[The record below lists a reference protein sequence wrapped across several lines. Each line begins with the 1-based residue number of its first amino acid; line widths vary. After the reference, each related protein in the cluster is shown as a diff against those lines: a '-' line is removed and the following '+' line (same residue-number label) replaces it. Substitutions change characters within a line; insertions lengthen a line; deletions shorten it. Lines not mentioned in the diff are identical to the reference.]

1 MRHTDNTFCV
11 FVDTSTHLR
20 AAKII
25 LREKRITN
33 YIFLSTSEKI
43 LKKIPPQKA
52 IKIKSIFSTVWKLLF
67 NKDIKR
73 CNILLASRV
82 DSILFQIIFF
92 MKNFEHL
99 YTFDEGLFTIQY
111 NSRYNCEVMQP
122 ILFER
127 SFYWM
132 NKFFSFPV
140 NPSYFYRITSKHF
153 TFFEKFNFRH
163 SLIDNSK
170 IELLPLRQN
179 FRKMKNIWIGQP
191 WQSMFLDKDSLEKLR
206 CFIEDSAI
214 DLYLVH
220 PREDRSII
228 SDYLDTSI
236 TQIHCISPAEDFLE
250 KLTGLS
256 SFKIFVVASTA
267 TISLSSSNSVTLINI
282 SGCGEALLESQQA
295 LKDALLAK
303 NINFD
308 EVTI

>member
-1 MRHTDNTFCV
+1 MLDTDNTYCV
-11 FVDTSTHLR
+11 FVDTNSHLR
-20 AAKII
+20 TAKII
-25 LREKRITN
+25 LRENRITN
-33 YIFLSTSEKI
+33 YFFLSNSENI
-43 LKKIPPQKA
+43 LKKIPSEKA
-52 IKIKSIFSTVWKLLF
+52 IKVNSFFSVVWKMLS
-67 NKDIKR
+67 NQDIKR

-82 DSILFQIIFF
+82 DSLLFQIIFF
-92 MKNFEHL
+92 VKNFEHL
-99 YTFDEGLFTIQY
+99 YTFDEGLFTIQDK
-111 NSRYNCEVMQP
+111 SRYNSDAINP

-132 NKFFSFPV
+132 NKLFSFPV

-153 TFFEKFNFRH
+153 TFFGKINFRH

-191 WQSMFLDKDSLEKLR
+191 WQSMFLDKDSLKKLR
-206 CFIEDSAI
+206 CFIEDSEI

-228 SDYLDTSI
+228 SDHLDTSI

-295 LKDALLAK
+295 LKDALQAK

-308 EVTI
+308 VVTI